1 MSDSADLKLI
11 IAYFEP
17 DTEEQVALERAIE
30 LARKSKAKVLLA
42 GFAHTDFSFVDDE
55 LAGSIEENI
64 QKQAMEAL
72 KQQMANCLESL
83 GSNDC
88 TIESQCYW
96 DPRPHKVIQSI
107 CESQSV
113 DLLIKA
119 SSHHS
124 HFEGVFRTPLDWHL
138 LREVPCP
145 VLMVTQSKWL
155 EGQKV
160 LCALDVYSNDEE
172 HNKLNRQI
180 IERGEQFASLYNADS
195 QWVSVC
201 PPLPVLMNIEYTDID
216 PLAYQENQHKR
227 TRLNAQPLLETY
239 GASEEK
245 LIITD
250 GITESALAETAE
262 EVNAGLMILGTVSN
276 TGIKG
281 YFIGNTAEQVLH
293 HTQCDVLA
301 LKPV

>member
-1 MSDSADLKLI
+1 MSDSADLNLI

-30 LARKSKAKVLLA
+30 LASRNRTTILLV

-55 LAGSIEENI
+55 IALSIEASI
-64 QKQAMEAL
+64 QKQTMEAL
-72 KQQMANCLESL
+72 RQQMANCLENL
-83 GSNDC
+83 GETECDI
-88 TIESQCYW
+88 TTMCYW
-96 DPRPHKVIQSI
+96 DPRPYIVIQSL
-107 CESQSV
+107 CEQEKV

-119 SSHHS
+119 SSRHS
-124 HFEGVFRTPLDWHL
+124 HFDGVFRTPLDWHL
-138 LREVPCP
+138 LREVSCP
-145 VLMVTQSKWL
+145 VLLVTQSKWL
-155 EGQKV
+155 TGQKV

-180 IERGEQFASLYNADS
+180 IERGEQFATLYGTES

-227 TRLNAQPLLETY
+227 TRLNAKPLLETY

-245 LIITD
+245 LKIAD

-301 LKPV
+301 LKPD